1 MQVKIT
7 RWNQQALSKSF
18 GDTNCDAFKDFL
30 RKSSDVSFIF
40 DYKVLQ
46 LGFNLSPSFSSIDVF
61 STPLTKT
68 NLKYSYNI
76 DLLGG
81 VKYGMTITN
90 QSRKSTAQ
98 IGAWARHKTIRA
110 Q

>member
-1 MQVKIT
+1 MQVKVT
-7 RWNQQALSKSF
+7 RWNQQALFKTF
-18 GDTNCDAFKDFL
+18 VDTNCDSFRDL
-30 RKSSDVSFIF
+30 LNKSSDISFIF

-46 LGFNLSPSFSSIDVF
+46 LGFNLSPAFSSIDVF

-76 DLLGG
+76 DVLGG
-81 VKYGMTITN
+81 VKYGMTIST